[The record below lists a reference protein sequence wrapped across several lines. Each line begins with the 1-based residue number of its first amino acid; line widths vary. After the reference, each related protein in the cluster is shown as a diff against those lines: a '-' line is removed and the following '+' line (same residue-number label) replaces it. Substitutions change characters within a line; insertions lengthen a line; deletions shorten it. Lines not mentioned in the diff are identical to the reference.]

1 MEKCSLGVYGDGL
14 SAILEATRHN
24 ARYRLRR
31 AMTRKKA
38 ERLFCLANILSSGRG
53 YRAAELAETLGV
65 SERTIYR
72 DVVDLSDLVPIY
84 YDHGYRVLHDAR
96 LSNAAFTHKELLA
109 IKLVFKTMEL
119 VGGDGFF
126 TPAMR
131 AALSKIENRISRS
144 DGGNGDGGR

>member
-1 MEKCSLGVYGDGL
+1 
-14 SAILEATRHN
+14 
-24 ARYRLRR
+24 
-31 AMTRKKA
+31 MTRKKA
-38 ERLFCLANILSSGRG
+38 ERLFCLANILSSGKG

-84 YDHGYRVLHDAR
+84 YDHGYRVLRGGHADEP
-96 LSNAAFTHKELLA
+96 AFTHRELLA

-131 AALSKIENRISRS
+131 AALSKIEHRISRS
-144 DGGNGDGGR
+144 GDDGR

>member
-1 MEKCSLGVYGDGL
+1 
-14 SAILEATRHN
+14 
-24 ARYRLRR
+24 
-31 AMTRKKA
+31 MTRKKA
-38 ERLFCLANILSSGRG
+38 ERLFCLANILSSGKG

-84 YDHGYRVLHDAR
+84 YDHGYRVLHEAR
-96 LSNAAFTHKELLA
+96 VANAAFTHRELLA

-131 AALSKIENRISRS
+131 AALNKIENRISRS
-144 DGGNGDGGR
+144 DDDGNGDDGR

>member
-1 MEKCSLGVYGDGL
+1 M
-14 SAILEATRHN
+14 EATQHN
-24 ARYRLRR
+24 ARYRLR
-31 AMTRKKA
+31 AVMTRKKA
-38 ERLFCLANILSSGRG
+38 ERLFCLANILSSRKG

-84 YDHGYRVLHDAR
+84 YDHGYRVLREAR
-96 LSNAAFTHKELLA
+96 AADTAFTQRELLA

-119 VGGDGFF
+119 VGGDRFF

-131 AALSKIENRISRS
+131 AALNKIETRISRS
-144 DGGNGDGGR
+144 FGDDG